1 MMGRHR
7 SSIAFPAIHDSHA
20 HMKKTLAALLLCIAL
35 PASAEVSTEVLCFR
49 TTGDKPVRF
58 ELRTYYDDVAK
69 WQGGVVRYAKSKT
82 AIPLLVK
89 HVDQEELAEGRP
101 YQFTTTWWE
110 MVDGKINGEYE
121 MMSQGAIVYSMTYT
135 NARTGKKT
143 DFAWAQ
149 DVDASGKAGCRW

>member
-1 MMGRHR
+1 
-7 SSIAFPAIHDSHA
+7 
-20 HMKKTLAALLLCIAL
+20 MKKSLATLLLCIAL

-49 TTGDKPVRF
+49 TDGDKPVRF

-69 WQGGVVRYAKSKT
+69 WSGGVVRYAQSKT
-82 AIPLLVK
+82 AIPLLFK
-89 HVDQEELAEGRP
+89 HEEQEELAEGRP

-121 MMSQGAIVYSMTYT
+121 MMSQGAMVYSMTYT

-143 DFAWAQ
+143 AFGRAL
-149 DVDASGKAGCRW
+149 DVDASAKSGCRW